1 MKYCSKCGK
10 EIHEE
15 AVVCIHCGCS
25 VDSAKKESTES
36 KILEKYK
43 SDVNSAYIFSI
54 IGLVLSFGIGFVFAI
69 ISFIKCSNCKNLTS
83 IDNLNDYE
91 RIEFEEAKKKLKTA
105 ESLSAVSLAIFIIL
119 MGVIFTM
126 SLV

>member
-25 VDSAKKESTES
+25 VESAKKESTES

-69 ISFIKCSNCKNLTS
+69 ITVKI
-83 IDNLNDYE
+83 
-91 RIEFEEAKKKLKTA
+91 
-105 ESLSAVSLAIFIIL
+105 
-119 MGVIFTM
+119 
-126 SLV
+126 